1 MRLWSI
7 HPRYL
12 DHKGLVALWRESL
25 LAQKVLKGET
35 KGYTHH
41 PQLHRFRQTPLPI
54 SSISQYLI
62 SVYEESQNRNY
73 HFDHS
78 KIDKHKPVDKI
89 TVTKGQLLYE
99 WEHLLFK
106 LKNRDALRYHALKS
120 IKLPE
125 LHPLF
130 QLIEGDIE
138 DWEIRKSL

>member
-1 MRLWSI
+1 MRIWSL
-7 HPRYL
+7 HPKYL
-12 DHKGLVALWRESL
+12 DAKGLVALWRESL

-35 KGYTHH
+35 KGYIHH
-41 PQLHRFRQTPLPI
+41 PQLHRFRQTLAPI

-78 KIDKHKPVDKI
+78 KIDKHKSVDKI

-106 LKNRDALRYHALKS
+106 LKNRDAHRYQALKS

-130 QLIEGDIE
+130 KLIEGEIE
-138 DWEIRKSL
+138 DWEII